1 MSSPTLQKLE
11 GSYRSSRFLCRPNG
25 SIRLM
30 RISVLSPP
38 DLDPINFEV
47 VSSELLKMIGNYSVF
62 FSAHLGALMSAFRL
76 GYCLVNTE
84 RISKRISLISRN
96 KNSFDAT
103 VIMYRVAQSSRLVKD
118 EHLWQRETNL
128 KDAASDWASEAGR
141 MSRPVQNG
149 LNRLQKFAFHF
160 NGRHCM
166 YKTQNENR
174 MSEWA
179 RRKRV
184 YRMQRNFR
192 AEWSGLDVAIG
203 RLPQSEQLFPR
214 TESLLLW
221 NSSASL
227 SQRNHCKVE
236 SVQKCV
242 KGFH

>member
-62 FSAHLGALMSAFRL
+62 FSAHLGALMSAVRL
-76 GYCLVNTE
+76 WYCLILKV
-84 RISKRISLISRN
+84 SKRISLISRN

-103 VIMYRVAQSSRLVKD
+103 VVIMCRVAQSSRLIKD

-149 LNRLQKFAFHF
+149 LNRLQKFAFHL
-160 NGRHCM
+160 M
-166 YKTQNENR
+166 
-174 MSEWA
+174 
-179 RRKRV
+179 
-184 YRMQRNFR
+184 
-192 AEWSGLDVAIG
+192 VAIACTK
-203 RLPQSEQLFPR
+203 PR
-214 TESLLLW
+214 TKIEW
-221 NSSASL
+221 VNG
-227 SQRNHCKVE
+227 QDE
-236 SVQKCV
+236 SVFIECS
-242 KGFH
+242 GISAPNEAALM